1 MYKPHPGIGLQAA
14 DVYSFR
20 SYVAVAAM
28 QRYLIAR
35 LDYGRAEKKR
45 VSSHS
50 QWLFIAHI
58 VKFAYVLR
66 LLMCIKVAVP
76 FYPGS
81 TRAH

>member
-50 QWLFIAHI
+50 Q
-58 VKFAYVLR
+58 
-66 LLMCIKVAVP
+66 
-76 FYPGS
+76 
-81 TRAH
+81 